1 MEEITRSEFEEVKR
15 RVLVLEE
22 FREKDLENS
31 SETKNDV
38 GIALDKIDNLID
50 TVKKLPE
57 DIEKSISKSFE
68 LMQKEHE
75 SIHKKFDEFQ
85 KSQEEYKQETDKKI
99 QDLQN
104 LIEENTTEKDAKTYN
119 SIKEKIILTIVTA
132 IASAVIGAII
142 ATM

>member
-142 ATM
+142 AIM